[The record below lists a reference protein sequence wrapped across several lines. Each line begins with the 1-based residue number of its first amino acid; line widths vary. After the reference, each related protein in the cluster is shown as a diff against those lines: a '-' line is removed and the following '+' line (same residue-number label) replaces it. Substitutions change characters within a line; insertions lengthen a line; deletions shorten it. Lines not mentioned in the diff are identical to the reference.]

1 MEFWTP
7 IQNLY
12 LSTAKLNNDL
22 HFSDG
27 KNAQFARIQYECI
40 RCLKAIMNSTVGLK
54 QMFGQKEALTVIA
67 RSLDITKP
75 SVMLEAVKV
84 LAAVSLIPPNGH
96 EKALEAITMSADIEN
111 RCRFLPIVQG
121 LKSIGNEVLRVSRFF
136 LFLVMLSLTFRWYQ
150 IVV

>member
-1 MEFWTP
+1 MKSPHNKESF
-7 IQNLY
+7 IL
-12 LSTAKLNNDL
+12 TAKLNKYFY
-22 HFSDG
+22 FSDG

-54 QMFGQKEALTVIA
+54 QMFGQNEALTFIA

-96 EKALEAITMSADIEN
+96 EKALEAITMSADIKN

-121 LKSIGNEVLRVSRFF
+121 LKSEGNEVLRVSSFF
-136 LFLVMLSLTFRWYQ
+136 
-150 IVV
+150 

>member
-1 MEFWTP
+1 MF
-7 IQNLY
+7 
-12 LSTAKLNNDL
+12 
-22 HFSDG
+22 FSDG

-54 QMFGQKEALTVIA
+54 QMFGHKEALTVIA
-67 RSLDITKP
+67 RSLDINKP
-75 SVMLEAVKV
+75 AVMLEAVKV

-121 LKSIGNEVLRVSRFF
+121 LKTIGNEALRVSKYI
-136 LFLVMLSLTFRWYQ
+136 LVFIYNIFKAVIKQLLNNVIESLLILKINILNHT
-150 IVV
+150 